1 MFGRHGSIAI
11 GFYVVGFLAFGSL
24 ITKEAPIL
32 NFAFL
37 VAAGTMKDLRISR
50 LP

>member
-1 MFGRHGSIAI
+1 MAI
-11 GFYVVGFLAFGSL
+11 GFYVLGFLAFGS
-24 ITKEAPIL
+24 IVAEGVPVL
-32 NFAFL
+32 NLAFL